1 MMTLIMLAK
10 NSKGHPI
17 DLHEKKLVVHPSNWA
32 NASRILKSTL
42 QNDTNLNAVNVM
54 QGRLPGG
61 HMTVPYLT
69 DADAWFV
76 TTDAPNSLT
85 SFQRKEYAFTQD
97 NDFDTSNAK
106 AKGSERYSCGWTDPR
121 GLFGSP
127 GA

>member
-1 MMTLIMLAK
+1 
-10 NSKGHPI
+10 
-17 DLHEKKLVVHPSNWA
+17 
-32 NASRILKSTL
+32 
-42 QNDTNLNAVNVM
+42 
-54 QGRLPGG
+54 
-61 HMTVPYLT
+61 MTVPYLT

-85 SFQRKEYAFTQD
+85 SFQRKAYNFAQD